1 MSGLNKQKVIALKN
15 AFVSNWTKRE
25 LFVARYKKKLY
36 RRLAAFSILALI
48 IIAGLGSTLIAQSAN
63 LEEKQKQKEE
73 AQASLVELEKQQK
86 QYEEELERLND
97 DEYIAELARKNY
109 FLSDEGEIIF
119 NIPEADE
126 KGEKPGE

>member
-15 AFVSNWTKRE
+15 AFVSNWTRRE
-25 LFVARYKKKLY
+25 LFVARHKKKLY
-36 RRLAAFSILALI
+36 RRLAAFSVLALI
-48 IIAGLGSTLIAQSAN
+48 IIGGLGSTLMSQFTH

-73 AQASLVELEKQQK
+73 AQATLAELKKQQK

-119 NIPEADE
+119 NIPETEE
-126 KGEKPGE
+126 KGEKARE

>member
-15 AFVSNWTKRE
+15 AFVSNWAKRE
-25 LFVARYKKKLY
+25 LFVARHKKKLY

-48 IIAGLGSTLIAQSAN
+48 IIAGLGSTLISQSAH
-63 LEEKQKQKEE
+63 LEEKQQLKEE
-73 AQASLVELEKQQK
+73 AQASLVELKKQQK

-97 DEYIAELARKNY
+97 DEYIAELARKKY
-109 FLSDEGEIIF
+109 FLSDDGEIIF

-126 KGEKPGE
+126 KGEKTGE